1 MSHWDTLMAIE
12 PYVASGLVPQE
23 VLQPATVQL
32 PTYMASPPIGGMV
45 PPRGPLRTPPVVR
58 GVCQSPYGPQP
69 ARAHYFRTPLV
80 PLSFGFGGYY

>member
-1 MSHWDTLMAIE
+1 MAIE

-32 PTYMASPPIGGMV
+32 PTYMVSLPIGTVV
-45 PPRGPLRTPPVVR
+45 PPHGPPRTPPVVC
-58 GVCQSPYGPQP
+58 GVRQSPYGPQP
-69 ARAHYFRTPLV
+69 ACACHFRTPPV